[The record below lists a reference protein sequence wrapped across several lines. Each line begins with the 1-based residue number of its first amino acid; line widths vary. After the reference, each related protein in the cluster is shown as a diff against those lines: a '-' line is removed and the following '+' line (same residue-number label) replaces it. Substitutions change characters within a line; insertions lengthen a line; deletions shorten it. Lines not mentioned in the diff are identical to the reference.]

1 MKNFITLLVLVAFV
15 CSCSNFEKR
24 KKPKNLI
31 SKEKMV
37 SILLDVSI
45 VNSAK
50 GLNKITLENNGV
62 VPDQYIY
69 QKYNIDSLQFISSN
83 EYYTYNLNDYEDI
96 ISKVNDSLKTLKEIY
111 DAALEVEKIE
121 ERKLDSIKKTKRPT
135 KALINTNVLQEEAS
149 SKN

>member
-1 MKNFITLLVLVAFV
+1 MKNIIILLVLVAFV
-15 CSCSNFEKR
+15 CSCSNFEKH

-37 SILLDVSI
+37 NILLDVSI

-69 QKYNIDSLQFISSN
+69 QKYHIDSLQFISSN

-96 ISKVNDSLKTLKEIY
+96 INKVNDSLKTLKGIFET
-111 DAALEVEKIE
+111 ALEKEKIE
-121 ERKLDSIKKTKRPT
+121 ERKMDSIKKTKRPT
-135 KALINTNVLQEEAS
+135 KALINTEAFQEEAS
-149 SKN
+149 GKN